1 MMLIDLYGRPLLN
14 LRISLTQRCNL
25 RCSYCHREGED
36 SVGDKL
42 SEMSID
48 EIVRIA
54 RVGSSLGI
62 RGIKLTGG
70 EPLIRKDIVKIVRE
84 IAKIETLE
92 DISITTNGVMLADLA
107 EELKNAGLR
116 RVNINLPTLDE
127 SVYNKLTGGKLE
139 DVIEGIKSAVSA
151 GLHPVKLNMLVL
163 RGINDT
169 EVDEMINFASKTT
182 GFLQLI
188 ELEQMNINK
197 KYYENYHKSLEDYEN
212 KLKHKAI
219 KVENRKYMQNR
230 SVYHL
235 PNVTIEIVGPTENTE
250 FCKYCTRLRVT
261 SDGKL
266 KPCLMKND
274 NLVDILT
281 PIRNGA
287 SDDELTNI
295 FKEANLRRK
304 PYFLI

>member
-1 MMLIDLYGRPLLN
+1 MLIDLYGRPLLN

>member
-188 ELEQMNINK
+188 E
-197 KYYENYHKSLEDYEN
+197 
-212 KLKHKAI
+212 
-219 KVENRKYMQNR
+219 
-230 SVYHL
+230 
-235 PNVTIEIVGPTENTE
+235 
-250 FCKYCTRLRVT
+250 
-261 SDGKL
+261 
-266 KPCLMKND
+266 
-274 NLVDILT
+274 
-281 PIRNGA
+281 
-287 SDDELTNI
+287 
-295 FKEANLRRK
+295 
-304 PYFLI
+304 